1 MRAWQRIG
9 GSVVVF
15 VRLLGT
21 SIQPQ
26 TPGKQLVLLMLR
38 CDQPVVYCLPAG
50 NRLFVVRRYRN
61 QSLASDKQSTFLLF
75 VVCFGSV
82 SLPDVTGN
90 KQDGNQSICGG
101 LLPVC
106 CLFVALQNNHRT
118 VTPPGGFPGRETVV
132 IFFNH
137 PCEKIMSPDRKG
149 SSHAPIPS
157 RSPLDFIP
165 CVDEV
170 NPVVR
175 CGGHTHKTR

>member
-50 NRLFVVRRYRN
+50 NRLFVIRRYRN

-118 VTPPGGFPGRETVV
+118 VTPPVV
-132 IFFNH
+132 SQAEKLLLFFS
-137 PCEKIMSPDRKG
+137 IT
-149 SSHAPIPS
+149 
-157 RSPLDFIP
+157 L
-165 CVDEV
+165 V
-170 NPVVR
+170 
-175 CGGHTHKTR
+175 